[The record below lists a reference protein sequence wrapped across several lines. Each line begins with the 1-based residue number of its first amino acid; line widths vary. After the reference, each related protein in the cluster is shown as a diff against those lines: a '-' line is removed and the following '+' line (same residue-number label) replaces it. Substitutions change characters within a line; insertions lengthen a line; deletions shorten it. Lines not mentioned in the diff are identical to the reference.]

1 MGLLKFFVMIRYTAY
16 KKYLYYLNHF
26 STPKKLLNILE
37 NRREYKSGKVRLK
50 SYPYKY
56 TFDPGNVCNLRC
68 PGCHT
73 GIKHAEMVKPAFMK
87 LKDFK
92 YMFDQV
98 KDRAISIALYN
109 WGEPFLNKEI
119 FDIIAYANEQKV
131 GTTLHSNFNHF
142 NESMAEEAVKSGL
155 THLYLSIDGASQEVY
170 SKYRVK
176 GNIDTVTNNL
186 QIMVDAKRKA
196 KSSLPFV
203 TWKFLKFPHNEFEL
217 ETAKAKATAIGV
229 SNFEVFDANLKLMD
243 IYDEAADYRKE
254 PQRIEDLTSNC
265 KSLWASIYVGAD
277 GTVFP
282 CSLAFRPSESFGNL
296 LSTDFKTIWNNEKYV
311 TSRSMF
317 SDQSKL
323 DNVPLPCKGCK
334 YFLKCSSPS
343 KQLQEILVV

>member
-1 MGLLKFFVMIRYTAY
+1 MLRYTAY

-26 STPKKLLNILE
+26 STPKKLFNILE
-37 NRREYKSGKVRLK
+37 NRREYKNGKTILK

-73 GIKHAEMVKPAFMK
+73 GIKHHEMVKPASMK
-87 LKDFK
+87 LDDFK
-92 YMFDQV
+92 QMFDQV
-98 KDRAISIALYN
+98 KDHALSIALYN
-109 WGEPFLNKEI
+109 WGEPFLNKQI

-142 NESMAEEAVKSGL
+142 NEAMAEEAVKSGL

-176 GNIDTVTNNL
+176 GEIDTVTHNL
-186 QIMVDAKRKA
+186 ELMIAAKRKL

-203 TWKFLKFPHNEFEL
+203 TWKFLKFPHNEAEIGAAR
-217 ETAKAKATAIGV
+217 TKAEQIGV

-243 IYDEAADYRKE
+243 IYDEAENFKNKPELIDNLIE
-254 PQRIEDLTSNC
+254 PC

-277 GTVFP
+277 GTTFP
-282 CSLAFRPSESFGNL
+282 CSLAFRPNESFGNL
-296 LSTDFKTIWNNEKYV
+296 LQKDFKSIWNNEQYQIA
-311 TSRSMF
+311 RGMF
-317 SDQSKL
+317 TAQSKL
-323 DNVPLPCKGCK
+323 TDVPLPCKGCK
-334 YFLKCSSPS
+334 YFLKCSGDQPKNSA
-343 KQLQEILVV
+343 VAA